1 MLEPDDSLAAELR
14 TELGGTGVVD
24 DPDLLT
30 RYETDWMGRRT
41 SSARCVV
48 RPMTTD
54 EVAAVVATCNRMHVS
69 VVPQGGN
76 TGLVGGGVPRAN
88 EVVLSTERLDVI
100 GAVDAIGRTI
110 RCGAGVTL
118 SRLRSAA
125 MEDGFDLPLDLAS
138 RDVATV
144 GGMVATNA
152 GGLQVFRYG
161 HMRSQLAGVSAVLG
175 DGTVVE
181 RMSGLRKD
189 TAGYDLAGML
199 CGSEGTLAV
208 VTEVLLKLVPIARSR
223 LTLVVGLS
231 GVQQA
236 LELVAAVRTLTHTL
250 QSAEIVF
257 ADGVRLAEELFGTRS
272 VLRRPY
278 PCELLLELVSD
289 SAHDPLIEIAG
300 VALAQFGVEDNAAV
314 SDNESTRAEFWAM
327 RERHPELVVR
337 LGGPRKLDVSVPLR
351 AVPQLESLVRTA
363 IGRVP
368 GLVAVLYG
376 HVGDGSLHVNISVA
390 DGVAASVEDI
400 VFPIVAELG
409 GSISAE
415 HGIGVDKRAWLGL
428 IRSSADVQMM
438 RRIKQAFD
446 PQEIMNPGVIF
457 SD

>member
-1 MLEPDDSLAAELR
+1 
-14 TELGGTGVVD
+14 
-24 DPDLLT
+24 
-30 RYETDWMGRRT
+30 
-41 SSARCVV
+41 
-48 RPMTTD
+48 MTTD
-54 EVAAVVATCNRMHVS
+54 EVAAVVGTCNRMHVS

-88 EVVLSTERLDVI
+88 EVVLSTERLDGI
-100 GAVDAIGRTI
+100 GAIDAIGRTI

-118 SRLRSAA
+118 SRLRLAA

-189 TAGYDLAGML
+189 TAGYDLAGLL

-231 GVQQA
+231 GVQHA
-236 LELVAAVRTLTHTL
+236 LELVAAMRVLTHTL

-257 ADGVRLAEELFGTRS
+257 ADGVRLAGELFGTRS

-300 VALAQFGVEDNAAV
+300 VALAQFGVEDDAAV

-368 GLVAVLYG
+368 GLIAVLYG

-390 DGVAASVEDI
+390 NGVAASVEDI
-400 VFPIVAELG
+400 VFAIVAELG

-415 HGIGVDKRAWLGL
+415 HGIGIDKRAWLGL
-428 IRSSADVQMM
+428 IRSPADVQVM

-446 PQEIMNPGVIF
+446 PQGIMNPGVIF
-457 SD
+457 AD